1 MQFDKI
7 YTGQKQNYI
16 SKVNTQESNPLD
28 PSFPWIKLMGFD
40 NKESFTQKAAQV
52 YKYINN
58 SIPSYDELKN
68 GKELQK
74 KFISSLEPD
83 LIDEMNMQLNQI
95 MLDVTR
101 STMSPPPIF
110 GKLLIYCFVVNF
122 DKKTT
127 YTQGDNF
134 QLLGLLKSVQTIFE
148 KGHFSKIL
156 I

>member
-52 YKYINN
+52 YKYIN
-58 SIPSYDELKN
+58 SIPSHNEWN
-68 GKELQK
+68 EENEK

-83 LIDEMNMQLNQI
+83 LNKETIL
-95 MLDVTR
+95 
-101 STMSPPPIF
+101 
-110 GKLLIYCFVVNF
+110 
-122 DKKTT
+122 KKDMEVMKNDMPRTT
-127 YTQGDNF
+127 GGGTHAN
-134 QLLGLLKSVQTIFE
+134 IR
-148 KGHFSKIL
+148 
-156 I
+156 

>member
-83 LIDEMNMQLNQI
+83 LIDEMSTHLDQI
-95 MLDVTR
+95 IVDIPR
-101 STMSPPPIF
+101 STGAPPIF